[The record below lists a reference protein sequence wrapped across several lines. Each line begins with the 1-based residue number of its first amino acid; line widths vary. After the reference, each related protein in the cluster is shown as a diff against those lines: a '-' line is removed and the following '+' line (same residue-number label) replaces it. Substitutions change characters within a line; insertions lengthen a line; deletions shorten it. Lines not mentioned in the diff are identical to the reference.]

1 MLDKIR
7 IKRQRI
13 LTLDLLRGLF
23 LIIILAD
30 HLAWTPSLLFQFSTA
45 YTGMFASAAE
55 GFFAIS
61 GILVGYI
68 YGPRILVNTR
78 RSVAKMWKRGALLYV
93 LAVGLSL
100 AYTAWGSLLNSSH
113 PRIAQGLSDNLQGIL
128 EIFTLTST
136 YGWAD
141 FLGRYAVFMFIAPL
155 AVWLIAKKKAWVV
168 FLLSALAWVLFR
180 QTSPILIF
188 AAWQIIFFTGII
200 VGYYLP
206 IIERY
211 CTSNKRIMR
220 SIRYIAITG
229 VSTYII
235 LFAAFALI
243 PLLTSANIVFGGLL
257 GDVFARI
264 NLLRID
270 ILPYFD
276 KTTMAAPRLALG
288 VLLFIT
294 LYVIFRRWENLI
306 NNTTRGILLLFGKYS
321 LFVYCIQSLILFLM
335 DAIFTPPLGE
345 QPGLIVIN
353 TIISIAT
360 LSVLYIA
367 TRLYDTYNINKMRN
381 QNESS

>member
-1 MLDKIR
+1 MSDKIR

-23 LIIILAD
+23 LIIILVD

-113 PRIAQGLSDNLQGIL
+113 PRIAQGLSDNLQAIL

-155 AVWLIAKKKAWVV
+155 AVWLIAKRKAWIIIG
-168 FLLSALAWVLFR
+168 LSILVWLAFR
-180 QTSPILIF
+180 QTTPVLIF
-188 AAWQIIFFTGII
+188 AAWQIIFFISI
-200 VGYYLP
+200 VIGYYLP
-206 IIERY
+206 TIERY
-211 CTSNKRIMR
+211 CRSRSNMM
-220 SIRYIAITG
+220 
-229 VSTYII
+229 TYIRHTAI
-235 LFAAFALI
+235 LGIATYLLLFALFALI
-243 PLLTSANIVFGGLL
+243 PLLTSENKSYDGLL
-257 GDVFARI
+257 GEIFTRI
-264 NLLRID
+264 NLLRVD

-276 KTTMAAPRLALG
+276 KTTMAAPRLLLG
-288 VLLFIT
+288 VLLFTT
-294 LYVIFRRWENLI
+294 LYVIFRKWETQI
-306 NNTTRGILLLFGKYS
+306 NHNTKGILLLFGKYS
-321 LFVYCIQSLILFLM
+321 LFVYCMQSFLLFFM
-335 DAIFTPPLGE
+335 DAIFTPPLHE
-345 QPGLIVIN
+345 QPRFIVLN
-353 TIISIAT
+353 TLISICAV
-360 LSVLYIA
+360 LSIYIA
-367 TRLYDTYNINKMRN
+367 TKLYDTYNTNKVS
-381 QNESS
+381 Q